1 MRMEKQIRVLL
12 FERRTVPLANCC
24 SAANTFP
31 PHLGHPSPAAA
42 LIDVVSGL

>member
-1 MRMEKQIRVLL
+1 MFKKL
-12 FERRTVPLANCC
+12 TAPLANCC

-31 PHLGHPSPAAA
+31 PHLGHPSPSAA